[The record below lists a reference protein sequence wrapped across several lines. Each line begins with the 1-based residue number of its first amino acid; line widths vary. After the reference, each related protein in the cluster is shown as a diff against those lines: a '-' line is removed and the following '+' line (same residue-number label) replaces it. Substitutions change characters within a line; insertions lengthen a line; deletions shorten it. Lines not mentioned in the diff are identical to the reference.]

1 MESTHM
7 YLIENTNFRASLR
20 AHHSG
25 NDKIEENKTSIN
37 RAGEGG

>member
-1 MESTHM
+1 M

-25 NDKIEENKTSIN
+25 NEKIEEIRTNITEEKEEEEE
-37 RAGEGG
+37 RDL